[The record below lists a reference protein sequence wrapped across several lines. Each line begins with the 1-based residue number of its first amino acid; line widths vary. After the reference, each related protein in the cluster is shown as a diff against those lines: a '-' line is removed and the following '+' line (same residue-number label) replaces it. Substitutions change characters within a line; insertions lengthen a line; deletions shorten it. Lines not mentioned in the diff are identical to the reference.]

1 MSEEKLSE
9 YREKLDGDQGL
20 QSKRKLL
27 VGLSV
32 LLLAIN
38 FTGATFKEANTFI
51 FKIEFTNQSGL
62 SYFLLLA
69 VVFLLIRYYTYA
81 HSYHEE
87 LYKLWSSRMLRD
99 RNIFLYH
106 HEAEEVIGHLKHA
119 INVWG
124 GDEPGIQASK
134 YHVTGIFKRGLLYPT
149 EHHHEGGIDEYD
161 ELISL
166 TNFTSEWK
174 ISDYLKL
181 LVYEFKYQLLAFFK
195 YRENL
200 DLVGPY
206 IFGLIAISLTAWK
219 LELLSLVS

>member
-1 MSEEKLSE
+1 MYK
-9 YREKLDGDQGL
+9 
-20 QSKRKLL
+20 
-27 VGLSV
+27 
-32 LLLAIN
+32 
-38 FTGATFKEANTFI
+38 FI
-51 FKIEFTNQSGL
+51 KPQ
-62 SYFLLLA
+62 
-69 VVFLLIRYYTYA
+69 
-81 HSYHEE
+81 
-87 LYKLWSSRMLRD
+87 
-99 RNIFLYH
+99 
-106 HEAEEVIGHLKHA
+106 
-119 INVWG
+119 
-124 GDEPGIQASK
+124 
-134 YHVTGIFKRGLLYPT
+134 
-149 EHHHEGGIDEYD
+149 HHHEGGIDEYD